1 MKGSR
6 VQIRL
11 MFIYD
16 VRVLTVLLC
25 VESERNENN
34 KVMKRDRKAET
45 QRKKTVG
52 QTRIVADSSY
62 FILVIFYFFVKKKGQ
77 QI

>member
-16 VRVLTVLLC
+16 VRVLLC
-25 VESERNENN
+25 VESGRNENN
-34 KVMKRDRKAET
+34 KVMKRDRKAER

-62 FILVIFYFFVKKKGQ
+62 FILVIFYFYFICFVFL
-77 QI
+77 

>member
-16 VRVLTVLLC
+16 VRVLLC
-25 VESERNENN
+25 VESGRNENN
-34 KVMKRDRKAET
+34 KVMKRDRKAER

-52 QTRIVADSSY
+52 QTRIVADSS
-62 FILVIFYFFVKKKGQ
+62 
-77 QI
+77 